1 LRYFLD
7 SKGSEPLFEQLYRQ
21 VRDDILA
28 GRLQR
33 GDKLP
38 SSRAWAGQLG
48 VSRTTVLTAL
58 DQLRAEGYL
67 ESRQAASVQVT
78 RKLPEDTVRHAP
90 VHTAVPRAPAPMPPP
105 PRNAKN
111 WPGLRNYGAPRAF
124 QMVVPALDRF
134 PCRDWARLA
143 NAIWRKQPIELLN
156 YPKPGGYMPLRR
168 AIAGYL
174 ATERDLH
181 CDPGQIVIT
190 AGSQQA
196 LHLTGQVLLRPRD
209 VVWMEEPGYYAAR
222 LAFERAGARV
232 HAVPVDADGLN
243 VAAGIRKVPR
253 ATLAYVTPAH
263 QHPLGCRLSL
273 ERRLA
278 LLRWAE
284 SAGAW
289 VIEDDYDS
297 EYRYTGRPL
306 APLHALD
313 EGHRVIYVGSFSLTL
328 FPSLRLGFVVA
339 PPALVDGFLSARS
352 LSGWNSPAVDQA
364 VLAQFIERGLLV
376 RHLRRMRVLYA
387 ERQQSLL
394 HEGRKLEDWLRLE
407 AQPAGLHVVG
417 WLNGI
422 GEAETMQH
430 ARSAGVELRPMSLYH
445 AGRPRRSAVLFG
457 FAPFDP
463 AATREAVGR
472 LRRALER
479 G

>member
-1 LRYFLD
+1 
-7 SKGSEPLFEQLYRQ
+7 
-21 VRDDILA
+21 
-28 GRLQR
+28 
-33 GDKLP
+33 
-38 SSRAWAGQLG
+38 
-48 VSRTTVLTAL
+48 
-58 DQLRAEGYL
+58 
-67 ESRQAASVQVT
+67 
-78 RKLPEDTVRHAP
+78 
-90 VHTAVPRAPAPMPPP
+90 
-105 PRNAKN
+105 
-111 WPGLRNYGAPRAF
+111 
-124 QMVVPALDRF
+124 MVVPALDRF

-143 NAIWRKQPIELLN
+143 NAIWRKPPIELLN

-174 ATERDLH
+174 ATERGLH

-209 VVWMEEPGYYAAR
+209 AVWMEEPGYYAAR

-243 VAAGIRKVPR
+243 VAAGIRKAPR

-394 HEGRKLEDWLRLE
+394 HEGRKLGDWLRLE
-407 AQPAGLHVVG
+407 AQSAGLHVVG
-417 WLNGI
+417 CLNGI
-422 GEAETMQH
+422 GEAETIQH
-430 ARSAGVELRPMSLYH
+430 ARSAGVELRPMSMYH